1 MLYIFYYDDESQ
13 LFYVMIDGTAVELFT
28 TVRARTKSAG
38 PVTIIYKNNF
48 IGPIRSSSYLTI
60 SDDVT

>member
-38 PVTIIYKNNF
+38 PVTIIYKIIYKFYWSNK
-48 IGPIRSSSYLTI
+48 ILILL
-60 SDDVT
+60 DDQ